1 MQIHRKDLKIKYFK
15 SSGPG
20 GQHKNKR
27 FTAVKIIHSPTGIT
41 AVATEQR
48 SQAQNR
54 EVALQRL
61 KTKIERS
68 FKKQKKRIPVK
79 LPRSVKEKILE
90 SKKRRG
96 RIKALRRKVK
106 EEEIY

>member
-1 MQIHRKDLKIKYFK
+1 MEIHRKEIKIKFFK

-27 FTAVKIIHSPTGIT
+27 FTGVKIIHSPTGLS

-48 SQAQNR
+48 SQAQNKDK
-54 EVALQRL
+54 ALERL
-61 KTKIERS
+61 KVKISRL
-68 FKKQKKRIPVK
+68 FKKRKKRIPVK
-79 LPRSVKEKILE
+79 FPNAIKEKILE

-96 RIKALRRKVK
+96 RIKALRCKVK
-106 EEEIY
+106 EEE